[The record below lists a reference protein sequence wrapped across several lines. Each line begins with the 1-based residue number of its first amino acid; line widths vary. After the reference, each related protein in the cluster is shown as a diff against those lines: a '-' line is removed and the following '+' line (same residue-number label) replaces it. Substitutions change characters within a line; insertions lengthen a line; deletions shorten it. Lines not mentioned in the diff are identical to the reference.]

1 MRTKPK
7 QNEVN
12 ASNTSGG
19 TKPHTEKKKTAQKQA
34 LADRMSPTATKGK
47 QQNTTI
53 HNATG

>member
-1 MRTKPK
+1 MRTKPQ

-19 TKPHTEKKKTAQKQA
+19 TKPHTEKKTAQKQA